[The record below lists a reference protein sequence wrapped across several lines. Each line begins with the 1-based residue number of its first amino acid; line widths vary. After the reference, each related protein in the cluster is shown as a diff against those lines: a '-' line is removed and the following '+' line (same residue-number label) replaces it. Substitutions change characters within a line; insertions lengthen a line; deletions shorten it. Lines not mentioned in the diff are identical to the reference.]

1 MEVMISCDR
10 YMIME
15 YVSRQTKKFRL
26 AEMYFLLKKISPGTC
41 NAEYVKL
48 TLEWLADMGLVKK
61 IMIKVKP
68 GQKWLYYQACYD
80 YEFLQSRIKN
90 SSERQCAEPVTYVCC
105 GLPEKVRCRCAEIKE
120 KINHAT
126 IHPSYKSPFVIAEIE
141 FAVSISQGERERLK
155 KKIAEL
161 D

>member
-90 SSERQCAEPVTYVCC
+90 SSERQCAEQIKYVCC
-105 GLPEKVRCRCAEIKE
+105 GLMEKFRCRYAEIKE
-120 KINHAT
+120 KMACFKNN
-126 IHPSYKSPFVIAEIE
+126 
-141 FAVSISQGERERLK
+141 LK
-155 KKIAEL
+155 
-161 D
+161 

>member
-1 MEVMISCDR
+1 
-10 YMIME
+10 
-15 YVSRQTKKFRL
+15 
-26 AEMYFLLKKISPGTC
+26 
-41 NAEYVKL
+41 
-48 TLEWLADMGLVKK
+48 MGLVKK

-80 YEFLQSRIKN
+80 YEFLQNRIKD
-90 SSERQCAEPVTYVCC
+90 SSKKPCAEPVTYVCC

-141 FAVSISQGERERLK
+141 FAVPISQGERERLK

>member
-10 YMIME
+10 YMIMA
-15 YVSRQTKKFRL
+15 YVSRQTKKFRF
-26 AEMYFLLKKISPGTC
+26 AEMYFLLKKISPGTY

-90 SSERQCAEPVTYVCC
+90 SSERQSAEQIKYVCR
-105 GLPEKVRCRCAEIKE
+105 GLLEKFRCRYAKVKE
-120 KINHAT
+120 KINRVT

-141 FAVSISQGERERLK
+141 FAVPISQRERERLK